1 MEDNG
6 SLEVTILMPCLNEA
20 ETIEGCV
27 REALEAVRKHGVVGE
42 VLVADNGSIDGSD
55 EIAKKAGARVI
66 SVTEKGYGHALIA
79 GIQAA
84 RGKFVLMG
92 DADGSYDFGELPN
105 FLKRLREGYDLV
117 MGCRLPRGGG
127 TIEPNA
133 MPWKHRWLGNPVLSG
148 LGRLFFKA
156 PVDDFHCGLRAFR
169 RDAML
174 SLGLKTG
181 GMEFA
186 SEMVMK
192 AQLGSLRI
200 CQIPVTLRPD
210 KRSGT
215 PHLRSWRDG
224 WRHLRFMLLY
234 SPNWLFVIPGASITL
249 LGLIGFLIL
258 LPGPLTLGGITFDL
272 NSLLISSVTM
282 ILGYQTLAFALFVK
296 IYAANSGLI
305 PGKRSC
311 LLRWIEGR
319 SVEVG
324 IMVGVVFML
333 AGIACLVAN
342 VLAWKEAGFGRLP
355 VQESLRMT
363 IVTVTALT
371 LGIQTV
377 FSGFVIAILGLKT

>member
-1 MEDNG
+1 MKDNEE
-6 SLEVTILMPCLNEA
+6 LEITILMPCLNEA

-27 REALEAVRKHGVVGE
+27 REAIEAIREYGAAGE
-42 VLVADNGSIDGSD
+42 VLVADNGSDDGSD
-55 EIAKKAGARVI
+55 GIARKAGARVI
-66 SVTEKGYGHALIA
+66 SVAEKGYGHALIA

-84 RGKFVLMG
+84 RGRFVLMG

-105 FLKRLREGYDLV
+105 FLKKLKSGYDLV
-117 MGCRLPRGGG
+117 MGCRLPKGGG

-169 RDAML
+169 RDAMI
-174 SLGLKTG
+174 SLGLKSG

-210 KRSGT
+210 KRSGS

-234 SPNWLFVIPGASITL
+234 SPDWLFVLPGVVLSFM
-249 LGLIGFLIL
+249 GLAGFLIL
-258 LPGPLTLGGITFDL
+258 LPGPFTFRGVTFDL

-305 PGKRSC
+305 PGKRPH
-311 LLRWIEGR
+311 LLEWIEGR
-319 SVEVG
+319 PVEIG
-324 IMVGVVFML
+324 IMAGIVFML
-333 AGIACLVAN
+333 VGIACLVAN
-342 VLAWKEAGFGRLP
+342 ILAWKDVGFGRLP

-371 LGIQTV
+371 LGIQTI
-377 FSGFVIAILGLKT
+377 FSGFVIAILGLKR